1 MRSFPPEARAF
12 PVVLQ
17 RNAFGPR
24 LVARAGDVWRGMQD
38 VIVEQSSSVGWT
50 PERYLEADR
59 MFIVRTATVV
69 HHQALRITE
78 SLVGRTWVSRA
89 RRDLLFTRE
98 VRLFTGSDDTLVCT
112 ATQEW
117 ALLTR
122 ALEPT
127 RAGPELYAAFSLTP
141 GFASTALPA
150 FAAHP
155 GPRRFHHFSFRTWH
169 LWMDPHG
176 HVNHPA
182 YLDYCDEG
190 TSRWLASAGLD
201 AQALSPVAEAVH
213 FRAAIGPD
221 AQVDVETS
229 LEGQSGADVGVFA
242 HRILVGGQLCAT
254 ATTLRRVLGA
264 EPGWVARLEAPPQVE
279 AQSAAR

>member
-38 VIVEQSSSVGWT
+38 VIVDQSSSVGWT

-69 HHQALRITE
+69 HHQELRITE

-98 VRLFTGSDDTLVCT
+98 VRLFTGSDDRLVCT
-112 ATQEW
+112 ASQEW

-127 RAGPELYAAFSLTP
+127 RAGAELYAAFSITG
-141 GFASTALPA
+141 GFPATALPA
-150 FAAHP
+150 FVP
-155 GPRRFHHFSFRTWH
+155 VQGPLRVHHLAFRTWH

-182 YLDYCDEG
+182 YVDYCDEG
-190 TSRWLASAGLD
+190 TSRLLAAAGLD
-201 AQALSPVAEAVH
+201 AQGLSPLAEEVH

-221 AQVDVETS
+221 AEVDVETS
-229 LEGQSGADVGVFA
+229 LEGRAGEDVGVFA
-242 HRILVGGQLCAT
+242 HRILVAGKVCAT
-254 ATTLRRVLGA
+254 ATTFRRVVGA
-264 EPGWVARLEAPPQVE
+264 EPGWAARLGQQA
-279 AQSAAR
+279 